1 MGHLVLI
8 RHGESRW
15 NQCHRF
21 TGWVDVP
28 LSEAGIDE
36 AEACA
41 HHCKRF
47 DFSAAF
53 TSKLERAHSTLNTIL
68 AHQNRTGIVQHEHD
82 KKFYRWTKYSNGCGT
97 EDIPVIEST
106 LLNER
111 YYGKLQ
117 GMEKSE
123 AEKKFGKEKVF
134 AWRRGFKDKP
144 PGGGESLEETF
155 NRVLPF
161 FKKSI
166 LPRVRKSDDVLV
178 VAHGNTLRAM
188 IMYLEKIS
196 EIDIAFVDL
205 PKAQPIVYRYG
216 KEGFERVAGEYH
228 FNRPL
233 R

>member
-1 MGHLVLI
+1 MGKLVLV

-15 NQCHRF
+15 NQCNRF

-36 AEACA
+36 AEVCA
-41 HHCKRF
+41 HHCQAY
-47 DFSAAF
+47 DFEAAF
-53 TSKLERAHSTLNTIL
+53 TSKLERAHSTLNIIL
-68 AHQNRTGIVQHEHD
+68 AHQNRTGIVQHEHE
-82 KKFYRWTKYSNGCGT
+82 KKLYEWVKGSSGCGS

-117 GMEKSE
+117 GLDKHD
-123 AEKKFGKEKVF
+123 AERKYGKEKVLG
-134 AWRRGFKDKP
+134 WRRGYKNKP
-144 PGGGESLEETF
+144 PGGGESLEQTF
-155 NRVLPF
+155 DRVLPF
-161 FKKSI
+161 FKKQI
-166 LPRVRKSDDVLV
+166 LPRVKKSQVVLV

-188 IMYLEKIS
+188 IKHLEKIS
-196 EIDIAFVDL
+196 EKDIAFVDL
-205 PKAQPIVYRYG
+205 PKAQPIVYGYKKGAFKRIS
-216 KEGFERVAGEYH
+216 GEYH

>member
-1 MGHLVLI
+1 MGHLVLV

-15 NQCHRF
+15 NQCNRF

-28 LSEAGIDE
+28 LSEAGIEE
-36 AEACA
+36 AEKCA
-41 HHCKRF
+41 HQCKKF
-47 DFSAAF
+47 DFAAAY
-53 TSKLERAHSTLNTIL
+53 TSKLERAHSTMNVIL

-82 KKFYRWTKYSNGCGT
+82 KKHYKWVAHSNGCGT
-97 EDIPVIEST
+97 DDIPVIEST
-106 LLNER
+106 ALNER
-111 YYGKLQ
+111 YYGRLQ
-117 GMEKSE
+117 GLEKGE
-123 AEKKFGKEKVF
+123 AEKKYGKEKVL
-134 AWRRGFKDKP
+134 AWRRSYDAKP

-161 FKKSI
+161 FRKYI

-188 IMYLEKIS
+188 IKFIEKIS

-205 PKAQPIVYRYG
+205 PQAQPIVYEYKRG
-216 KEGFERVAGEYH
+216 GFKRISGEYH